1 MRQGEQILVCC
12 GDEWE
17 YTCRITDFRD
27 GAVRAEILDAQKPGK
42 ELPSRI
48 TLFQCLPK
56 GDKMELVIQKAV
68 ELGASEVVP
77 VSSGRCVVKL
87 DARKAE
93 TRVNR
98 WNAIAAG
105 AAKQSK
111 RMIVPEVQ
119 TVMSFSQAL
128 EYAGNMDVKLI
139 PYEKAEGIAATRR
152 YLSAIEPGQSVAVL
166 IGPEGG
172 FEEKEAE
179 QAEQA
184 GFFPITLGKRI
195 LRTETAGL
203 AALSILMYLL
213 EQD

>member
-1 MRQGEQILVCC
+1 
-12 GDEWE
+12 
-17 YTCRITDFRD
+17 
-27 GAVRAEILDAQKPGK
+27 
-42 ELPSRI
+42 
-48 TLFQCLPK
+48 
-56 GDKMELVIQKAV
+56 MELVIQKAV

-139 PYEKAEGIAATRR
+139 PYEKAEGIAATPE
-152 YLSAIEPGQSVAVL
+152 ISVRHRTGTV
-166 IGPEGG
+166 GG
-172 FEEKEAE
+172 RVDRSGGRF
-179 QAEQA
+179 
-184 GFFPITLGKRI
+184 
-195 LRTETAGL
+195 
-203 AALSILMYLL
+203 
-213 EQD
+213 